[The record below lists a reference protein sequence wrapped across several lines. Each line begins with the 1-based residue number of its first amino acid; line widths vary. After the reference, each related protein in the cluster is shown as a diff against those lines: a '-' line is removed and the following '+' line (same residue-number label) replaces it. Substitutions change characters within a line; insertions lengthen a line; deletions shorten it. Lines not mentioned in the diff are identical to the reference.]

1 MNIKEIMKKKNIKLT
16 SARSTLLEILKNAE
30 KPISYE
36 DIKDHISMD
45 KATFYRN
52 ISRFEKEGILNAFES
67 NHKKRY
73 YELKLN
79 PHAHFVCISCNSI
92 ECIGDLN
99 IELKEYEV
107 DSIVVN
113 GRCKNCSIKPNF

>member
-92 ECIGDLN
+92 ECIGDLD
-99 IELKEYEV
+99 IELKEYE
-107 DSIVVN
+107 INNVVIN

>member
-73 YELKLN
+73 YELKLT
-79 PHAHFVCISCNSI
+79 PHAHFICISCNSI

>member
-79 PHAHFVCISCNSI
+79 SHAHFVCVSCNGI

-99 IELKEYEV
+99 IELKEYEIN
-107 DSIVVN
+107 SVVIN
-113 GRCKNCSIKPNF
+113 GRCKNCSS